1 MTPSRK
7 DGEPLSV
14 EEVEAEMRT
23 AISTSPTSAAKPLRS
38 PLMPDQITILD
49 AAVETKPLDQKAWEH
64 AIGAE
69 CQGKSLWISI
79 ADSSMGIMEA
89 VVLVKEYT
97 AALPHILPTGEGVR
111 VKELEWREFLSVD
124 LRAGVAAR
132 ADSILGTSYAYGDG
146 SWSGARS
153 FSVDRKGSLETAKA
167 AAQADLDQCI
177 RSALVPAPPT
187 EAVKPVAWRCFH
199 CDEVFTD
206 RSVAEDHF
214 GLSEQQLPACVI
226 KAGAERS
233 LVRALRNAEQAAS
246 DAMFMLHNETSDAA
260 KAYFAQTARHNAA
273 LQAAEEAGYERG
285 LTNARPDPLPPTE
298 AVKPEPV
305 AWKTPYFEKLINGS
319 LAPILVWGDLKGGDD
334 WIALY
339 ATPPPAADVAE
350 LMEATHRLLALCK
363 AGGDPYGEP
372 GKPHVIAVEQALA
385 SLRSKGGGN
394 G

>member
-1 MTPSRK
+1 
-7 DGEPLSV
+7 
-14 EEVEAEMRT
+14 
-23 AISTSPTSAAKPLRS
+23 
-38 PLMPDQITILD
+38 MPDQITIPD
-49 AAVETKPLDQKAWEH
+49 AAVEAIAEQLYLLDYDGEKPWSAFP
-64 AIGAE
+64 
-69 CQGKSLWISI
+69 
-79 ADSSMGIMEA
+79 ADSYHRQRYREKA
-89 VVLVKEYT
+89 RKLQ
-97 AALPHILPTGEGVR
+97 AALPRILPTGEGVK
-111 VKELEWREFLSVD
+111 VKALEWATNGNDEWI
-124 LRAGVAAR
+124 AR
-132 ADSILGTSYAYGDG
+132 SILGRYLIFSEGDPTFVFNKREFATLG
-146 SWSGARS
+146 
-153 FSVDRKGSLETAKA
+153 EAKA
-167 AAQADLDQCI
+167 AAQADYDQRI
-177 RSALVPAPPT
+177 SSALVPIPPT

-246 DAMFMLHNETSDAA
+246 EAMFALHNETSDAA
-260 KAYFAQTARHNAA
+260 KAYFAQTARHNTA

-319 LAPILVWGDLKGGDD
+319 LAPILVWGGTKKGDD

-339 ATPPPAADVAE
+339 AAPPPAADVAE

-385 SLRSKGGGN
+385 SLRSKGGGD
-394 G
+394 GQ